1 MAAIDFKYRVNWQP
15 YTGEIDDV
23 AVQKFIVE
31 QKKLKQ
37 YSSWVDLA
45 TNIGKTAGK
54 KVRRLSRVAEGAAII
69 MASGA
74 CL

>member
-15 YTGEIDDV
+15 YTGEIDDA

-37 YSSWVDLA
+37 YYGWVDPA
-45 TNIGKTAGK
+45 T
-54 KVRRLSRVAEGAAII
+54 
-69 MASGA
+69 
-74 CL
+74 